1 MQDVV
6 APVSYIPFDIEA
18 SLEMQL
24 GALPLPFPGMDSEW
38 KLVLGNYPHE
48 QNQIPSCYRFSCY
61 YRFSD
66 IAINSVNP
74 PFI

>member
-38 KLVLGNYPHE
+38 KLVLGNYPHD
-48 QNQIPSCYRFSCY
+48 QNQILLRCFEVVFTQVFP
-61 YRFSD
+61 
-66 IAINSVNP
+66 
-74 PFI
+74 